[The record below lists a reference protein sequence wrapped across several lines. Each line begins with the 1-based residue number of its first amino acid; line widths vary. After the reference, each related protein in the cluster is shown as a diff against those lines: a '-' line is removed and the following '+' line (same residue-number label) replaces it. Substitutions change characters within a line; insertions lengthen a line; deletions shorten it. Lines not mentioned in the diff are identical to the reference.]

1 MSSLVLLGTGCPS
14 PSDLRFGPSTLF
26 THDNKNYLFDCGS
39 GVTQRLSAAGVR
51 SSEIDVVFVTHMHS
65 DHIVDLYQ
73 LYISGWHQGRDS
85 KFKVVGPRGIKAF
98 FDNLLTAFRS
108 ELDGRIQWEK
118 RPNMQG
124 LEYEITEIDD
134 RFTFS
139 SDDISILPFEVDH
152 FPVEPAYGYQIKYTQ
167 KNVEKVVV
175 ISGDTRKSENL
186 IQHAN
191 RADALV
197 HEVFVDLEFDKK
209 RMSQETLVNVCDYHT
224 TPKEVGE
231 IANIA
236 NVKKLILTHFVPP
249 VFDQKKVIK
258 DISQAY
264 KGEIIIGEDLMSV
277 DIK

>member
-14 PSDLRFGPSTLF
+14 PSDSRFGPSTLF

-51 SSEIDVVFVTHMHS
+51 SSEIDVVFLTHMHS

-191 RADALV
+191 GADALV
-197 HEVFVDLEFDKK
+197 HEVFVDLEFDEK

-249 VFDQKKVIK
+249 VFDQKKVIN